1 MKRHAEVLSSPLLN
15 LHDDGAVL
23 VVAEIIL
30 RQQVRAR
37 ASASRLSLELTKG
50 GYGRTPQSGDSRND
64 RGRPQNVKDRVAV
77 VRSAMPKRSP
87 GERGSEVPRLGSAA
101 GVRLVPVPRRAVRRR
116 RSSWWLV
123 DPAEGLGRV
132 LTSALQEA
140 CFRRGVH
147 RMPRPES
154 SSTTPAF
161 NEKLQGWAA
170 HFDAVPGGPAGR
182 HLDRFDI
189 AFSLECRQ

>member
-1 MKRHAEVLSSPLLN
+1 
-15 LHDDGAVL
+15 
-23 VVAEIIL
+23 
-30 RQQVRAR
+30 
-37 ASASRLSLELTKG
+37 
-50 GYGRTPQSGDSRND
+50 
-64 RGRPQNVKDRVAV
+64 V

-87 GERGSEVPRLGSAA
+87 GERGSEVPRLRDQQQVYDKCPCPDEQFGDDGPRGGS
-101 GVRLVPVPRRAVRRR
+101 
-116 RSSWWLV
+116 ST
-123 DPAEGLGRV
+123 PAEGLGRV
-132 LTSALQEA
+132 LTSAQQEA

-154 SSTTPAF
+154 SSTPPAF
-161 NEKLQGWAA
+161 NEKLQGWESSFRSA